1 MKKIL
6 NQKALRVNGGAK
18 SYGAG
23 RVCVAAFIGTILVTI
38 ASGTIGLISMGSV
51 TGTACGFGIRAA

>member
-6 NQKALRVNGGAK
+6 NQKALRVNGGSK

-23 RVCVAAFIGTILVTI
+23 RVCGAALVGTILVTM
-38 ASGTIGLISMGSV
+38 ASGPIGLISMGSV